1 MTLGNQEKGAV
12 MEGGV
17 FLGLPLPVM
26 LAFFALLAGL
36 VLLARQLHQLRRPVV
51 VRRDVHPASPYRGPS
66 QSD

>member
-1 MTLGNQEKGAV
+1 
-12 MEGGV
+12 MEAGV

-36 VLLARQLHQLRRPVV
+36 VLLALELHQLRRPAI
-51 VRRDVHPASPYRGPS
+51 VRRSPHRGTS

>member
-1 MTLGNQEKGAV
+1 
-12 MEGGV
+12 METGV

-26 LAFFALLAGL
+26 LAFVALLAGL

-51 VRRDVHPASPYRGPS
+51 VRRSPYRGPS

>member
-1 MTLGNQEKGAV
+1 MTLGNQEKGTV
-12 MEGGV
+12 METGV

-36 VLLARQLHQLRRPVV
+36 VLLARQLHQLRQPVV
-51 VRRDVHPASPYRGPS
+51 VRRSTHPASPHRGTS

>member
-1 MTLGNQEKGAV
+1 MTLGNQETGAV
-12 MEGGV
+12 MEAGV

-36 VLLARQLHQLRRPVV
+36 VLLVRELHQLRRPVV
-51 VRRDVHPASPYRGPS
+51 VRRSPHRGTS